1 MVCLRSWVAPLIW
14 GLTGLLIGAVVW
26 LSPQY
31 TEALWAPGHLSRY
44 HTDVTSCGSCH
55 EPFRG
60 PTPQKCLSCHSSQK
74 FAARSEP
81 DVARFHADIIQKA
94 QPCLN
99 CHVEHRGVL
108 AAITIGVLNNHH
120 GEFIFRATGATACSD
135 CHMMESATG
144 KKRMILLSNS
154 RVRHVIEEGEGA
166 HRLGHFAKCLNCHRG
181 GQLDVEGDNNNN
193 DDDEHEDD

>member
-108 AAITIGVLNNHH
+108 AAITIGVLNNPH

-181 GQLDVEGDNNNN
+181 GQLDVEGDNN
-193 DDDEHEDD
+193 DDDEHKDD

>member
-81 DVARFHADIIQKA
+81 DVARIHADIIQKA

-108 AAITIGVLNNHH
+108 AAITIGVLNNPH

-181 GQLDVEGDNNNN
+181 GQLDVEGDNNNH

>member
-1 MVCLRSWVAPLIW
+1 MGCVRSWVAPLIL
-14 GLTGLLIGAVVW
+14 GLTALLIGAVVW
-26 LSPQY
+26 LSSQY
-31 TEALWAPGHLSRY
+31 TEALWAPGHLSRS

-81 DVARFHADIIQKA
+81 DVARFHADIIQNA
-94 QPCLN
+94 QPCLT

-108 AAITIGVLNNHH
+108 AAITIGVLNNPH
-120 GEFIFRATGATACSD
+120 GEFIFRVTGATSCSD
-135 CHMMESATG
+135 CHMMEPIQE
-144 KKRMILLSNS
+144 KKRMILRSNS

-181 GQLDVEGDNNNN
+181 GQLDVEDNN
-193 DDDEHEDD
+193 DDDKHEDD

>member
-31 TEALWAPGHLSRY
+31 TEALWVPGHLSRY

-108 AAITIGVLNNHH
+108 AAITIGVLNNPH

-135 CHMMESATG
+135 CHMLDSATG

-181 GQLDVEGDNNNN
+181 GQLDVEGDNNNH